1 MDKKSKV
8 NRALLAIIILL
19 IVVCVVAGM
28 LAFPKIRAAL
38 SNKAPTDTTST
49 TSTASAVITTL
60 EKSRA
65 YQYDNMEIMKLTIEY
80 PEVTLTNNPDAAQ
93 RINEQIE
100 LQVDAHTKSADEL
113 YQEAVEAYDDLQK
126 EGFPFHPW
134 EAYLQFQVTYNAHGL
149 LSLYIDRYVY
159 QGGAHGNTLRS
170 SATWDLAQG
179 VLRTLDCF
187 YEPGFDYQSLI
198 LEAIL
203 KQAQDNMAQD
213 PYLYFEEYQDSIKE
227 CFNQQSFYL
236 APDGLVIYYQQYEIA
251 PYSTGIA
258 EFAIPN
264 P

>member
-8 NRALLAIIILL
+8 NRAPLAIIILL

-38 SNKAPTDTTST
+38 SNKAPTDTTSA
-49 TSTASAVITTL
+49 ASAVITTL

-100 LQVDAHTKSADEL
+100 LQVGAHTKSADEL
-113 YQEAVEAYDDLQK
+113 YQEAIEAYDDLQK

-134 EAYLQFQVTYNAHGL
+134 EAYLKFQVTYNAHGL

-170 SATWDLAQG
+170 SATW
-179 VLRTLDCF
+179 
-187 YEPGFDYQSLI
+187 
-198 LEAIL
+198 
-203 KQAQDNMAQD
+203 
-213 PYLYFEEYQDSIKE
+213 
-227 CFNQQSFYL
+227 
-236 APDGLVIYYQQYEIA
+236 
-251 PYSTGIA
+251 
-258 EFAIPN
+258 
-264 P
+264 